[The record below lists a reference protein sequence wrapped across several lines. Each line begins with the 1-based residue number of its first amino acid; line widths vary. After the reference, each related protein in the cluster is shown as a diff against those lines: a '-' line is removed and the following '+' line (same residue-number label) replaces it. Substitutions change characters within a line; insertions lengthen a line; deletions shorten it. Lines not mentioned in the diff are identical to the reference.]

1 MKPPEMPKKAAEQDA
16 GQSTLAELTTSPE
29 FAWSVLE
36 SMPTEAVVV
45 FDHELRIVAAA
56 GQVLR
61 ERDFEPERVIGS
73 CLSEVIDPPVYERY
87 RPHYESALAG
97 EVTSLEAETADG
109 RNVFV
114 STFSPLRT
122 SQGVVIGGVGF
133 TRDIT
138 DARRAQDAL
147 EASEAHYRALTE
159 DSTDLIARLAPDG
172 TIKYVSPAS
181 ETLSG
186 YTSEELVGRP
196 MYEFF
201 HPDDVADLAETH
213 QRMLEATEP
222 ITISYRMKRK
232 RGDYV
237 FIESTVRPVRDAEG
251 NLTDFHTVT
260 RDVTERREAEEIQ
273 QRFETA
279 FSDAPIGMALVGLD
293 GRFQRVNRALCEI
306 TGYPRERLLELTFQE
321 ITHPD
326 DLDADLASLEQLL
339 AGTVDRYSME
349 KRYFTATD
357 NLIWVNL
364 SVSMV
369 SDPDGNPLHFISQ
382 IEDISDR
389 KRLEEQ
395 LHWLADHDSLTR
407 LWNRRRF
414 DEELHR
420 QVSRCQRYAERAA
433 LFLVDLDDFKPVND
447 RYGHKAGD
455 DLLIAIA
462 AALKTR
468 LRDTDSI
475 ARIGG
480 DEFAAVAVNVSPD
493 QAASIAQSL
502 AEVVSETAIDVDGQS
517 VCVGASVGVALIDDR
532 PDLDHDIFVRADMDM
547 YRAKGRKANP
557 DLARL

>member
-1 MKPPEMPKKAAEQDA
+1 MSNNGSAKSAGESSLAALID
-16 GQSTLAELTTSPE
+16 SPE

-36 SMPTEAVVV
+36 SMPSEAVVV
-45 FDHELRIVAAA
+45 FDHDLRIVAAA

-61 ERDFEPERVIGS
+61 ERDLQPERVVGAL
-73 CLSEVIDPPVYERY
+73 LSEVIDPGVFDLY

-97 EVTSLEAETADG
+97 ELSSLEAESADG
-109 RNVFV
+109 RRVFA
-114 STFSPLRT
+114 STLSPLRAG
-122 SQGVVIGGVGF
+122 QGGEVVGGVVF
-133 TRDIT
+133 TRDVT
-138 DARRAQDAL
+138 DARRAQEGL

-172 TIKYVSPAS
+172 TIKYASPAS
-181 ETLSG
+181 EGLFG
-186 YTSEELVGRP
+186 YASDELVGRS
-196 MYEFF
+196 MYDFF
-201 HPDDVADLAETH
+201 HPDDKEGLAEVH
-213 QRMLEATEP
+213 GSLLEATAP
-222 ITISYRMKRK
+222 VTVSFRFLRK
-232 RGDYV
+232 GGGFV
-237 FIESTVRPVRDAEG
+237 FVESTARPVRDADG
-251 NLTDFHTVT
+251 KLTDFHTVT
-260 RDVTERREAEEIQ
+260 RDVTERRDAEEIQ

-293 GRFQRVNRALCEI
+293 GRFQRVNRSLCEI

-339 AGTVDRYSME
+339 AGTIDRYSME
-349 KRYFTATD
+349 KRYFTASN

-369 SDPDGNPLHFISQ
+369 SDPDGKPLHFISQ

-462 AALKTR
+462 AALKSR

-493 QAASIAQSL
+493 HAAAIAESL
-502 AEVVSETAIDVDGQS
+502 AEVVSETEIKVDGEA
-517 VCVGASVGVALIDDR
+517 VGVGASVGVALIDDR

-557 DLARL
+557 DIARL